1 MNGIAPRNPSALAC
15 DGEAV
20 VPGEVASEEKGRPEG
35 IREPSSFRSCF
46 IVCVYARPIYDNY
59 GQYDKRTIAFYS
71 INGRERGLAHFSVWT
86 RGRHAGRALICRYM
100 AFLESV
106 VFSRISCYNHIVCP

>member
-1 MNGIAPRNPSALAC
+1 MTTMVSMINER
-15 DGEAV
+15 
-20 VPGEVASEEKGRPEG
+20 
-35 IREPSSFRSCF
+35 
-46 IVCVYARPIYDNY
+46 
-59 GQYDKRTIAFYS
+59 IAFYS

-106 VFSRISCYNHIVCP
+106 VFR